1 MVQINGKN
9 EDIAGKN
16 LRDYLHAANY
26 DTRIIVVEINEKIIE
41 KEQYQN
47 TIIKDGDII
56 EIITFM
62 GGGTM
67 I

>member
-16 LRDYLHAANY
+16 LRDYLNAANY

-41 KEQYQN
+41 KEKYQN

-62 GGGTM
+62 GGGDM